1 MSGTVVTGGT
11 GQLGTAF
18 RPLLLGAVFP
28 SRSELDLGRIDRIPA
43 ILDRLAPDT
52 LVNCAAYTA
61 VDAAETDQAAAFTVN
76 AAAVGAMAAWCA
88 TRGARFVT
96 FSTDY
101 VFDGTAN
108 RPYVESDPTCPINA
122 YGRTKEAAERL
133 ALAAN
138 RASLII
144 RTSWLISG
152 THRNFVSAILD
163 RARHGTVR
171 VVDDQHGC
179 PTITDDLAAGTLRAL
194 TADATGI
201 LHLTSQGATTW
212 YELARRAVELA
223 DADPD
228 LVRPTTSDAFPRPA
242 PRPHWSVLGSER
254 LEGLGIEPLPPWE
267 ESLPAVVRQIAGSD
281 GTGL

>member
-1 MSGTVVTGGT
+1 MIGTVVTGST

-18 RPLLLGAVFP
+18 RPLLPDAVFLT
-28 SRSELDLGRIDRIPA
+28 RSDLDLSAVDRIGTT
-43 ILDRLAPDT
+43 LDSLNPEM
-52 LVNCAAYTA
+52 LINCAAYTA

-76 AAAVGAMAAWCA
+76 AAAVEAMAAWCA

-108 RPYVESDPTCPINA
+108 RPYAESDPTCPINA
-122 YGRTKEAAERL
+122 YGRTKEAGERL

-138 RASLII
+138 PASLII

-179 PTITDDLAAGTLRAL
+179 PTIADDLAACTLRAL

-201 LHLTSQGATTW
+201 LHLTNQGATTW

-223 DADPD
+223 GVDPSM
-228 LVRPTTSDAFPRPA
+228 VEPTTSEAFPRPA
-242 PRPHWSVLGSER
+242 LRPRWSVLDSER
-254 LEGLGIEPLPPWE
+254 LEQLNQEPLPPWQY
-267 ESLPAVVRQIAGSD
+267 SMPSVVERVLGW
-281 GTGL
+281 L

>member
-1 MSGTVVTGGT
+1 MVGTVVTGST

-18 RPLLLGAVFP
+18 GPLLPDAVFLT
-28 SRSELDLGRIDRIPA
+28 RSDLDLSAVDRIGTT
-43 ILDRLAPDT
+43 LDSLNPEM
-52 LVNCAAYTA
+52 LINCAAYTA
-61 VDAAETDQAAAFTVN
+61 VDAAETDEVAAFTVN
-76 AAAVGAMAAWCA
+76 AAAVEAMAAWCGA
-88 TRGARFVT
+88 HGARFVT
-96 FSTDY
+96 YSTDY
-101 VFDGTAN
+101 VFDGTTN
-108 RPYVESDPTCPINA
+108 RPYLEPDPTCPINA
-122 YGRTKEAAERL
+122 YGRTKAAGERL
-133 ALAAN
+133 AQAAN
-138 RASLII
+138 PTSLII

-179 PTITDDLAAGTLRAL
+179 PTIADDLAAGTLRAL

-212 YELARRAVELA
+212 YELARKAVELA

-242 PRPHWSVLGSER
+242 PRPHWSVLGSDR
-254 LEGLGIEPLPPWE
+254 IEGLGIEPLPPWE
-267 ESLPAVVRQIAGSD
+267 ESLPAVVREIAGSD
-281 GTGL
+281 GTGS